1 MSDYFSDMNT
11 QGMAPNRY
19 YDRHFDC
26 DAIKILPGE
35 YYATTE
41 KTLILTVLGSC
52 VAVCLRDPKLQIGGM
67 NHFLLPSDTS
77 AGENPVSA
85 SARYGTYAMEIL
97 ITQIIKLGGNKNRL
111 EAKVFGGGAVLQGM
125 TTNTVGKRNA
135 EFIVDFLKTE
145 QIPILANDLLDI
157 YPRKVYFFPETGEV
171 KVRKLKSLHNTT
183 ILDRESEYRMKLK
196 QNANVTGDVELF

>member
-1 MSDYFSDMNT
+1 
-11 QGMAPNRY
+11 MAPNRY

-52 VAVCLRDPKLQIGGM
+52 VAVCLRDPKLKIGGM
-67 NHFLLPSDTS
+67 NHFLLPNDNSVGDS
-77 AGENPVSA
+77 PVSA

-97 ITQIIKLGGNKNRL
+97 MTQIMKLGGDKNRL

-125 TTNTVGKRNA
+125 TTNTVGQRNA
-135 EFIVDFLKTE
+135 EFVVDFLNTE
-145 QIPILANDLLDI
+145 NIPIMASDLLDI

-171 KVRKLKSLHNTT
+171 KVRKLKSLHNNT
-183 ILDRESEYRMKLK
+183 ILDRETEYRLKLK
-196 QNANVTGDVELF
+196 HSAQLSGVVELF

>member
-1 MSDYFSDMNT
+1 MSDYFSDLNT
-11 QGMAPNRY
+11 QDMAPNRY

-52 VAVCLRDPKLQIGGM
+52 VAVCLRDPKLKIGGM
-67 NHFLLPSDTS
+67 NHFLLPNDNSVGDS
-77 AGENPVSA
+77 PVSA

-97 ITQIIKLGGNKNRL
+97 MTQIMKLGGDKNRL

-125 TTNTVGKRNA
+125 TTNTVGQRNA
-135 EFIVDFLKTE
+135 EFVVDFLNTE
-145 QIPILANDLLDI
+145 NIPIMASDLLDI

-171 KVRKLKSLHNTT
+171 KVRKLKSLHNNT
-183 ILDRESEYRMKLK
+183 ILDRETEYRLKLK
-196 QNANVTGDVELF
+196 HSAQLSGVVELF